1 MLIVAI
7 MRKDIWRYG
16 AMGTIFIAGIYG
28 VGKSTLCQQLS
39 KELNIP
45 AYSAGDL
52 ISAINGEQYGP
63 NKVVADKANNQA
75 ILALQVK
82 KILTANPQILLAGHF
97 CIFDKN
103 NNVDY
108 LLKTIFLDLK
118 IESILILEAAIPIII
133 ENLSARDRKRYT
145 QQQILGLQNAEREKA
160 LEISNGLGCKI
171 NIHNMLFDGTDVQQC
186 MSYIKKEG

>member
-1 MLIVAI
+1 
-7 MRKDIWRYG
+7 
-16 AMGTIFIAGIYG
+16 MGTIFIAGIYG